1 MFRFINQVR
10 QIMNLIEMNKMM
22 MIMKVSMKLI
32 HQRELNSVF
41 LLKLFEYVNLVYQVI
56 IIDQE

>member
-1 MFRFINQVR
+1 
-10 QIMNLIEMNKMM
+10 MM